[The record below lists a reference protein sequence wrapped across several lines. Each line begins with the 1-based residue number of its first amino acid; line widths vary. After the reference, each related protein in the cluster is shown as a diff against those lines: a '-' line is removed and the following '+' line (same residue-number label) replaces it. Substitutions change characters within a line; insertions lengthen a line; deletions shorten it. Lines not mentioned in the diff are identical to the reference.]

1 MRRVNQ
7 RGYSLPELLTVV
19 AIMGI
24 LSLITLPA
32 FNKLMP
38 QYRIRNAASEM
49 AASMRMLRSQAVST
63 RNEFRMTLDPVN
75 ERYSLAQRNN
85 AGTWIPIGENGRPTP
100 NGDIRWKNL
109 NRVDLMGSAVSTV
122 IFTRTGAP
130 TGGTAVSVVLG
141 VNNSSVAFNRYT
153 INVAAAGNVTVTAS
167 KV

>member
-1 MRRVNQ
+1 MRRASQ

-19 AIMGI
+19 SIMGI
-24 LSLITLPA
+24 LTLITLPA

-38 QYRIRNAASEM
+38 QYRIRSAASEI
-49 AASMRMLRSQAVST
+49 AASLRMLRGQAVST

-75 ERYSLAQRNN
+75 ERYTMAQQNN

-109 NRVDLMGSAVSTV
+109 NRVDLMGGSVYTV

-130 TGGTAVSVVLG
+130 DGGLATSVLVG
-141 VNNSSVAFNRYT
+141 VDNSSVAFNRYT
-153 INVAAAGNVTVTAS
+153 ITVAASGNVTVAGS